1 MSASPLSRVYS
12 TLTALSSSLFSITRE
27 IGGTASGKVGL
38 GITSAIVAIA
48 IFGPFLA
55 PYPPTAFSGKI
66 LAPPS
71 SKHLLGTDDIGEDL
85 FSQLLYGIR
94 GSVEIA
100 LFAGAIALAM
110 GAGIGLFSGYYGGP
124 LEEILMRA
132 TDVVLVVPTLVL
144 LLTVAA
150 YTVPSVTTVII
161 LIGILSWPGTARVI
175 RSMTLSLKNRPYIDA
190 SRMSGMRDIEIIF
203 KVIAPL
209 ELPLLFLYGVL
220 AAISAVVVET
230 GFDLVGLGSLKNIS
244 LGTILYFAF
253 ADNAVVAGRWW
264 WFVPPGLIIGIMGT
278 GLLFIGYNAE
288 KLRNRL

>member
-1 MSASPLSRVYS
+1 VSGPLLAKAYSAGGAL
-12 TLTALSSSLFSITRE
+12 LSSLRSITRD
-27 IGGTASGKVGL
+27 IGKTASGKIGL
-38 GITSAIVAIA
+38 GITGTILLVAIFA
-48 IFGPFLA
+48 PFIA
-55 PYPPTAFSGKI
+55 PYSPTAFSGKV

-71 SKHLLGTDDIGEDL
+71 MKHLLGTDDIGEDI
-85 FSQLLYGIR
+85 FSQLIYGIR
-94 GSVEIA
+94 GSMEIA
-100 LFAGAIALAM
+100 IFAGAIALLM
-110 GAGIGLFSGYYGGP
+110 GAGIGLVSGFYGGK
-124 LEEILMRA
+124 LEEVLMRA

-175 RSMTLSLKNRPYIDA
+175 RSSTLTLKDRPFIDS

-203 KVIAPL
+203 RIIVPL

-220 AAISAVVVET
+220 AAISAVVIET
-230 GFDLVGLGSLKNIS
+230 GFDLIGLGSLTNIS
-244 LGTILYFAF
+244 LGTILFFAF
-253 ADNAVVAGRWW
+253 SDNAVVAGEWW
-264 WFVPPGLIIGIMGT
+264 WFLPPGLIIGVLGT